1 MKLRRKCVNCLVCT
15 FHNVFWKNYDRRK
28 KFPRPLVATNILY
41 ALAADGFAKKMSM
54 PFLIFICIFVF
65 VLSVFGE
72 DTLIICVKCICICI
86 ISTCGLFARKC
97 EETAIICR
105 LARRCSRRVRHIRHN
120 RLQSIVNFL
129 QPVDGRK
136 GPSHIVL
143 KCTQGLVIVINC
155 ARQQCFQL
163 KETKKIY
170 DMSHLLLLGK
180 FEYGG
185 GPIFKVVLEC

>member
-1 MKLRRKCVNCLVCT
+1 MT
-15 FHNVFWKNYDRRK
+15 EGKNFRDRWSRQISCMPWRQTVLQK
-28 KFPRPLVATNILY
+28 KWACHFSS
-41 ALAADGFAKKMSM
+41 F
-54 PFLIFICIFVF
+54 FCIFVF

-72 DTLIICVKCICICI
+72 DKLIICVKCICICI

-105 LARRCSRRVRHIRHN
+105 LARRCSREVRHIRHN

-155 ARQQCFQL
+155 ARQQCLQH
-163 KETKKIY
+163 KETEQIL
-170 DMSHLLLLGK
+170 DFHP
-180 FEYGG
+180 FFNH
-185 GPIFKVVLEC
+185 PPV

>member
-1 MKLRRKCVNCLVCT
+1 
-15 FHNVFWKNYDRRK
+15 
-28 KFPRPLVATNILY
+28 
-41 ALAADGFAKKMSM
+41 M
-54 PFLIFICIFVF
+54 PFLISICIFVF

-105 LARRCSRRVRHIRHN
+105 LARRCSREVRHIRHN

-155 ARQQCFQL
+155 ARQQCLQH
-163 KETKKIY
+163 KETKKILDFHPFSIIQY
-170 DMSHLLLLGK
+170 KHQTSSH
-180 FEYGG
+180 
-185 GPIFKVVLEC
+185 PILQGLRFTQILQKRMMIL

>member
-1 MKLRRKCVNCLVCT
+1 MTEEKISETAGRDKYLVCLGGRR
-15 FHNVFWKNYDRRK
+15 FCKKNEHAISHLFFVY
-28 KFPRPLVATNILY
+28 LY
-41 ALAADGFAKKMSM
+41 LYCQ
-54 PFLIFICIFVF
+54 FL
-65 VLSVFGE
+65 E
-72 DTLIICVKCICICI
+72 KTLIICVKCICICI

-105 LARRCSRRVRHIRHN
+105 LARRCSREVRHIRHN

-155 ARQQCFQL
+155 ARQQCLQH
-163 KETKKIY
+163 KETEQIL
-170 DMSHLLLLGK
+170 DFHP
-180 FEYGG
+180 FFNH
-185 GPIFKVVLEC
+185 PPV